1 MQSNSSIVL
10 GPALNKLVPTL
21 VLFAVLMVVAT
32 PQVKAQ
38 TASIT
43 NLQSPSHSLFGKAV
57 QAVAYVNYT
66 TGSKGAF
73 LIAYVIDTGTHKY
86 VTGSAASSQNK
97 CMLNTDQYSN
107 AAFCR
112 YAPRS
117 SSGTDTIT
125 FTLQFSEKK
134 EYSLAAWVGFQ
145 DTYSN
150 VLSDSLYRWPFPIAI
165 SDKLTLEVQAPYPVV
180 VTVDGVPQTPGQA
193 TLYELALGQHTISV
207 PSAQPVDQFSRL
219 RFDHWSDGSKDTSR
233 TVNLQDDT
241 ALSVL
246 YATQYRLDLA
256 SLQAKTNG
264 VGAGWY
270 DSGSTATF
278 SSASTQ
284 PMDGMLGTLGGK
296 WVFQGWYEGNNLMTS
311 SASGSVK
318 MDRAHALMSQWA
330 PDYTQPLIIL
340 GVIVIVV
347 VVAIGLAGYR
357 MRKRGHE
364 APD

>member
-1 MQSNSSIVL
+1 
-10 GPALNKLVPTL
+10 LNKLVPTL
-21 VLFAVLMVVAT
+21 VLLAVLMVVAT

-73 LIAYVIDTGTHKY
+73 FMAYVMDKSTHKY
-86 VTGSAASSQNK
+86 VTGTATSSQDK
-97 CMLNTDQYSN
+97 CMVNTDQYSN

-112 YAPRS
+112 YTPKS
-117 SSGTDTIT
+117 SSGSDKIT
-125 FTLQFSEKK
+125 FTMQFSEKK
-134 EYSLAAWVGFQ
+134 EYSLNAWVGFQ
-145 DTYSN
+145 DSYSN
-150 VLSDSLYRWPFPIAI
+150 PISDSLYYWPFPLAI
-165 SDKLTLEVQAPYPVV
+165 SDKLTLEIQAPYPVV
-180 VTVDGVPQTPGQA
+180 VTVDGAPQTPGQA

-207 PSAQPVDQFSRL
+207 PSTQPIDQFSRL

-233 TVNLQDDT
+233 TMNLQDDT

-256 SLQAKTNG
+256 SLQVKTNA

-296 WVFQGWYEGNNLMTS
+296 WVFQGWYEGNSLVTS
-311 SASGSVK
+311 SASGSTK
-318 MDRAHALMSQWA
+318 MDRAHALTSQWST
-330 PDYTQPLIIL
+330 DYTQLLIIL
-340 GVIVIVV
+340 GVV
-347 VVAIGLAGYR
+347 VVAAIGLVLYR
-357 MRKRGHE
+357 MRKGGHKTLG
-364 APD
+364 